1 MEKDRLITGVKIAQQ
16 MSKARNIL
24 NSQVIPREELYQI
37 REREGRLSQ
46 ELIRILKKMP
56 NLIII
61 AGCNGAGK
69 STFAS
74 SFLQDGLTSFDYDRL
89 YL

>member
-1 MEKDRLITGVKIAQQ
+1 VITGITVTQQ
-16 MSKARNIL
+16 MSKARIIL
-24 NSQVIPREELYQI
+24 KNQVIPREKQFQQDKMGATKPGLNSSI
-37 REREGRLSQ
+37 KL
-46 ELIRILKKMP
+46 MP

-74 SFLQDGLTSFDYDRL
+74 IISPRWIGFI
-89 YL
+89 